1 MTSIEPRILTIVS
14 RKFGQNT
21 YIAWMEGRS
30 DCLVIDPGLEPKR
43 IIEAIEQYSLTPGA
57 MLITHGHSDHI
68 GGNAAIKRRWPDC
81 PIVIGTK
88 EAEKLTNPTKNL
100 SKKYGKPIVSPAA
113 DRLVNEG
120 DVIEY
125 AGFLL
130 EVSEIPGHSSGH
142 VIYIW
147 MANDPRIVFGGDV
160 LFAGAIG
167 RTDFPDGD
175 YDQLASGIREKLFTL
190 PDNTLVLSGH
200 GPVTTI
206 GKEKQTNPFVRPL

>member
-1 MTSIEPRILTIVS
+1 MTAIEPRILTIVS

-21 YIAWMEGRS
+21 YIAWMEGRH

-43 IIEAIEQYSLTPGA
+43 IIEAIQEYELTPGA

-68 GGNAAIKRRWPDC
+68 GGNAAMKRHWPDC
-81 PIVIGTK
+81 PIVIGTN
-88 EAEKLTNPTKNL
+88 EANKLTDPNANL
-100 SKKYGKPIVSPAA
+100 SAKYGQPIISPEA
-113 DRLVNEG
+113 DRLVNDG

-125 AGFLL
+125 AGFEL

-142 VIYIW
+142 VVYIW
-147 MANDPRIVFGGDV
+147 TSNDPRIVFGGDV

-175 YDQLASGIREKLFTL
+175 YDQLALGIREKLFTL

-206 GKEKQTNPFVRPL
+206 GKEKRTNPFVKPL

>member
-1 MTSIEPRILTIVS
+1 MAAIEPRILTIVS

-21 YIAWMEGRS
+21 YVAWMEGHK

-43 IIEAIEQYSLTPGA
+43 IIEAIEQYQLTPGA

-68 GGNAAIKRRWPDC
+68 GGNAAMKRRWPDC
-81 PIVIGTK
+81 LIVIGTN
-88 EAEKLTNPTKNL
+88 EADKLTDPKANL
-100 SKKYGKPIVSPAA
+100 SARFGEPIVSPAA
-113 DRLVNEG
+113 DKLVNDG
-120 DVIEY
+120 DMIQY
-125 AGFLL
+125 AGFEL
-130 EVSEIPGHSSGH
+130 EVCEIPGHSSGH
-142 VIYIW
+142 VVYIW
-147 MANDPRIVFGGDV
+147 TSNNPRIVFGGDV

-175 YDQLASGIREKLFTL
+175 YDTLAMGIREKLFKL

-206 GKEKQTNPFVRPL
+206 GKEKRTNPFVKPL